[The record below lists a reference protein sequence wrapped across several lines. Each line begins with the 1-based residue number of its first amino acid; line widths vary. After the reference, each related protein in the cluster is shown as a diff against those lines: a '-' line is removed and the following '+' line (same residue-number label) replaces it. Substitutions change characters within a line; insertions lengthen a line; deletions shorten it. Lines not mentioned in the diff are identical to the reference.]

1 MATKQFSN
9 MPLFRLYTVS
19 ELAELTPYKES
30 YLLRVKEGRTPLNWR
45 FRETVAKILRRS
57 EVELFGEDENNPTLT
72 G

>member
-1 MATKQFSN
+1 MSTKQLPN
-9 MPLFRLYTVS
+9 IPLFRLYSIS

-30 YLLRVKEGRTPLNWR
+30 YLLRVREGRTSLNWR

-57 EVELFGEDENNPTLT
+57 EVELFGEDETDPTFA